1 MRVLISGIYIYIET
15 ESYRRNQAYNIMTP
29 PTKLKYCDAM
39 EQILENSQHVS
50 ESDMRMK
57 VSVVTEAA
65 ETEDN
70 WVFVSKQLSQALVL

>member
-1 MRVLISGIYIYIET
+1 
-15 ESYRRNQAYNIMTP
+15 
-29 PTKLKYCDAM
+29 M